1 MNFIVI
7 CISGTYLVCIL
18 VLKGFCWQVSSFC
31 CFSLIHH
38 IVIFFL
44 ISEEQKYCE
53 LFAGARVDRSH
64 PWRDIYCNWQDIN
77 HLLYKYRGVCVSDV
91 GKWFVGKTT
100 ALDAESVFQICHSWL
115 LPFLLLLCLL
125 DPLSLGPYT
134 NFCPGVAQKCLER
147 KRGFPAVLWVRTTP
161 FRVCFRVCA
170 LLGFFVLFCFPQ

>member
-18 VLKGFCWQVSSFC
+18 VLKGFCWQVSGFC
-31 CFSLIHH
+31 CVSLIHH

-53 LFAGARVDRSH
+53 LFAGASMDRSH
-64 PWRDIYCNWQDIN
+64 PWRDVYCNWQDIN
-77 HLLYKYRGVCVSDV
+77 HLLYKYRGVCVSGCWQVVCGKNYCV
-91 GKWFVGKTT
+91 GCWKP
-100 ALDAESVFQICHSWL
+100 L
-115 LPFLLLLCLL
+115 LTSPFLLFLCHL

-134 NFCPGVAQKCLER
+134 NVCPDVAQKCLER
-147 KRGFPAVLWVRTTP
+147 EGGFPALLWVRTTL

-170 LLGFFVLFCFPQ
+170 LLGFFGVFFFVCLVFPQ